1 MTVVPEDSGRIKV
14 VLTSADVKELG
25 VSLQRIDCSDPDTRL
40 LLRAVFRLAAYR
52 LGKNLNHR
60 RLLIEAYP
68 NVRGGGVLYFTPLEE
83 RKQTKRLRLK
93 NPQGENGCF
102 NYVFKEGDGLL
113 KAIDIL
119 YKNKETRT
127 LPSLVYNI
135 ENLFLLTVYGTV
147 DIMALHEIKEFSHR
161 CFMGEAFKKY
171 TREHGEALTGEHAI
185 EEIGSKI
192 SQDS

>member
-40 LLRAVFRLAAYR
+40 LLRAVFKLAAYR

-68 NVRGGGVLYFTPLEE
+68 NVSGGGILYFTPLEE
-83 RKQTKRLRLK
+83 RTPTKRLRLK
-93 NPQGENGCF
+93 QNDSENGCF

-113 KAIDIL
+113 EAINIL
-119 YKNKETRT
+119 YKSENTRS
-127 LPSLVYNI
+127 LPSRVYNI
-135 ENLFLLTVYGTV
+135 EDSFLLTVYGTD
-147 DIMALHEIKEFSHR
+147 DIMTLHKVKEFSHH
-161 CFMGEAFKKY
+161 CFMGEAIKKY
-171 TREHGEALTGEHAI
+171 TREHGKALTGENAI

-192 SQDS
+192 SRGS